1 MFNKNKKKLSRLVV
15 LVLNSK
21 ITYIILILIILIQ
34 FVMVSIIFFQN
45 KKDKYLIEQTN
56 FKAATIENQQK
67 QLSTQ
72 MTSLQSTL
80 MRMSS
85 QLYRLQGENQ

>member
-45 KKDKYLIEQTN
+45 KKNKNVIEQTN